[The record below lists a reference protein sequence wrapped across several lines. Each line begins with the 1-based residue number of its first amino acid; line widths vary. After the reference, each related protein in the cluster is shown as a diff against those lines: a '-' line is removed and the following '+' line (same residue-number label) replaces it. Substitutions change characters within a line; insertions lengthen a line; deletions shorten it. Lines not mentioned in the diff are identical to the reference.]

1 MGPYQRN
8 IYYIYC
14 PSSIDT
20 SLTPEDCEC
29 INITVRVPNL
39 KKYKSKW
46 TESTIVSLKNKIL
59 YDLSKIKG
67 LEDIKENI
75 IYESYT
81 TPMTL
86 KNDFNCF
93 FGAAFGLNHNLLQTT
108 IFRPQAKIKKLKNI
122 YFVGDSVHPGSGISM
137 SLTSAK
143 LCCEK
148 IISDFS

>member
-1 MGPYQRN
+1 MR
-8 IYYIYC
+8 
-14 PSSIDT
+14 
-20 SLTPEDCEC
+20 
-29 INITVRVPNL
+29 
-39 KKYKSKW
+39 
-46 TESTIVSLKNKIL
+46 NKIL

-75 IYESYT
+75 IYERYT

-137 SLTSAK
+137 SLISAK